1 MLSLS
6 CLWKKDAVFLESCLP
21 SALSQLSLKLYMH
34 RNHRLGSTSDV
45 HANVISSASNSQTKL
60 NLITY
65 GIPLLI

>member
-1 MLSLS
+1 MPLEERCCVSRVMLAFRSF
-6 CLWKKDAVFLESCLP
+6 AT
-21 SALSQLSLKLYMH
+21 LSLKLYMH